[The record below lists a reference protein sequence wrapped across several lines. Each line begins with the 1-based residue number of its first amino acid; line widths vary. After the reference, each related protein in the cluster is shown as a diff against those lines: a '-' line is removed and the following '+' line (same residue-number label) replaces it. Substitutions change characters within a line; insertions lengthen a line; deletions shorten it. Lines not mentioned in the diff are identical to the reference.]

1 MMVNEENVTQMIGAM
16 RRASSLIQRGMFPRL
31 QYGAL
36 SNFST
41 AIYILR
47 RQIEVLEEMVAE
59 HQTRNAPTK

>member
-16 RRASSLIQRGMFPRL
+16 R
-31 QYGAL
+31 GAL